1 MSKFKRLT
9 AGMLAVVLVAL
20 LAGCSGK
27 ALPDGMDEEALLDA
41 GREIV
46 TLLNEGD
53 YQAVYDRMRADGQE
67 TSTVDDIRE
76 AMENLLDDVGPYVKE
91 NDTLVTGQKLDS
103 GEEYGTAVFYCKHE
117 KKKAVYRVAFSTEME
132 LMGFTVGEQSLF

>member
-9 AGMLAVVLVAL
+9 AGVLAVVLVAL

-27 ALPDGMDEEALLDA
+27 ALPEGMDEEALLDA